1 MNKAAMGTVFL
12 GILAAAAALL
22 ALFLIPTLL
31 EIKRAA
37 RSATL
42 TLDAI
47 RTEIRPTLET
57 LQGTLQEHR
66 ELTRR
71 ANRDLLRIEDLM
83 DQARRLMDPAK
94 CVLELATVLGSVSGV
109 TSLARAGR
117 KGLEIFLGRL
127 RDTGRR

>member
-1 MNKAAMGTVFL
+1 MGTVFL
-12 GILAAAAALL
+12 GILAAVAALL

-47 RTEIRPTLET
+47 RTEIRPVLDT

-66 ELTRR
+66 ELTHQAHRNLVR
-71 ANRDLLRIEDLM
+71 VEELM
-83 DQARRLMDPAK
+83 DQAARLVDPARRI
-94 CVLELATVLGSVSGV
+94 LEFATVLGSVSGV

-117 KGLEIFLGRL
+117 KGLEIFLDRL